1 MNLERIINSIIMI
14 TVFGLVFSIWSIC
27 VFIWLGQYLVRLKT
41 IQKRLSIV
49 VKETDESRILR
60 LWRDTQRDMKKLAWV
75 AKPNLRE
82 RLDTLRQNIGWHTP
96 IQLIVLGVIGVAV
109 SAFVVTYILG
119 GSILLGLGICAAVIT
134 VFWSY
139 TQRCITK
146 REILFERQFVDALGI
161 AARSLR
167 SGHPLVGAFRLISEE
182 IGEPLGNIFSKI
194 CQEQTLGSNL
204 KESIR
209 KVAKTT
215 SSSDLKLFATAV
227 AIQLHSGGNLADLM
241 DSLASIARARMRI
254 RRRFRVL
261 TAQTQFSKRVLIA
274 LPVVLFFLLN
284 VFNPQYMKPLYVT
297 SMGRYMLAAMVL
309 SVSLG
314 FWVMNRISVLRF

>member
-1 MNLERIINSIIMI
+1 MSLERLINLIIVI
-14 TVFGLVFSIWSIC
+14 TVFGLVFSVWCIC
-27 VFIWLGQYLVRLKT
+27 VFIWLGQYLVRLKA

-60 LWRDTQRDMKKLAWV
+60 LWRDTQRDIKKLEWMP
-75 AKPNLRE
+75 KPNLRE
-82 RLDTLRQNIGWHTP
+82 RLETLRQDTGWQTP
-96 IQLIVLGVIGVAV
+96 IQLIILGVIGVAIC
-109 SAFVVTYILG
+109 AFAATYILG
-119 GSILLGLGICAAVIT
+119 GSLLLGLGVIAVVIT

-139 TQRCITK
+139 TQRRITR
-146 REILFERQFVDALGI
+146 REILFERQFADALGI

-167 SGHPLVGAFRLISEE
+167 AGHPLVGAFRLISEE
-182 IGEPLGNIFSKI
+182 IGDPLGDIFFKI

-215 SSSDLKLFATAV
+215 SSPDLKLFATAV

-241 DSLASIARARMRI
+241 DSLGSIARVRMRI

-261 TAQTQFSKRVLIA
+261 TAQTQFSKRILIA

-284 VFNPQYMKPLYVT
+284 VLNPQYMQPLYAT
-297 SMGRYMLAAMVL
+297 SMGRYMLAAMIL

-314 FWVMNRISVLRF
+314 FWMMNRISVLRF

>member
-1 MNLERIINSIIMI
+1 MSLERLINLIIVI
-14 TVFGLVFSIWSIC
+14 TVFGLVFSVWCIC
-27 VFIWLGQYLVRLKT
+27 VFIWLGQYLVRLKA

-60 LWRDTQRDMKKLAWV
+60 LWRDTQRDIKKLEWMP
-75 AKPNLRE
+75 KPNLRE
-82 RLDTLRQNIGWHTP
+82 RLETLRQDTGWQTP
-96 IQLIVLGVIGVAV
+96 IQLIILGVIGVAIC
-109 SAFVVTYILG
+109 AFAATYILG
-119 GSILLGLGICAAVIT
+119 GSLLLGLGVIAVVIT

-139 TQRCITK
+139 TQRRITR
-146 REILFERQFVDALGI
+146 REILFERQFADALGI

-167 SGHPLVGAFRLISEE
+167 AGHPLVGAFRLISEE
-182 IGEPLGNIFSKI
+182 IGDPLGDIFFKI

-215 SSSDLKLFATAV
+215 SSPDLKLFATAV

-241 DSLASIARARMRI
+241 DSLGSIARVRMRI

-261 TAQTQFSKRVLIA
+261 TAQTQFSKRILIA

-284 VFNPQYMKPLYVT
+284 VLNPQYMQPLYVT
-297 SMGRYMLAAMVL
+297 SMGRYMLAAMIL

-314 FWVMNRISVLRF
+314 FWMMNRISVLRF

>member
-1 MNLERIINSIIMI
+1 MNLERLINTIVMI
-14 TVFGLVFSIWSIC
+14 TVFGLVFSVWCIC
-27 VFIWLGQYLVRLKT
+27 VFIWLGQYLVRLKA
-41 IQKRLSIV
+41 IQKRLSIS

-60 LWRDTQRDMKKLAWV
+60 LWRDTQKDVKKPGWV
-75 AKPNLRE
+75 SKPNLRE
-82 RLDTLRQNIGWHTP
+82 RLESLRRDAGWHTP
-96 IQLIVLGVIGVAV
+96 IQLIILGVIGVAV
-109 SAFVVTYILG
+109 FAFIATYMLG
-119 GSILLGLGICAAVIT
+119 GSTLLGVGICAVIIT

-139 TQRCITK
+139 TQRRITK

-167 SGHPLVGAFRLISEE
+167 AGHPLVGAFRLISEE
-182 IGEPLGNIFSKI
+182 IEEPLGDIFFKI

-209 KVAKTT
+209 KVAQTT

-227 AIQLHSGGNLADLM
+227 GIQLQSGGNLADLM
-241 DSLASIARARMRI
+241 DSLSSIARARMKI

-261 TAQTQFSKRVLIA
+261 TAQTQFSKRVLIV
-274 LPVVLFFLLN
+274 LPIALFFLLN
-284 VFNPQYMKPLYVT
+284 VLNPEYMKLLYVT
-297 SMGRYMLAAMVL
+297 TTGRYMLAAMIL

-314 FWVMNRISVLRF
+314 FWMMNRISVLRF